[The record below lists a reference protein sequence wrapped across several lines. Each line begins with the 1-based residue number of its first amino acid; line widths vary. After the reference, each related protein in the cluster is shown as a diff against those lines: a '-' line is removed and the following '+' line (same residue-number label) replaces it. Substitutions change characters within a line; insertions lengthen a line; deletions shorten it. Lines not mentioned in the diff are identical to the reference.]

1 MPLRGGGS
9 LHEVL
14 RSNTAGVRGSFA
26 KGFSYD
32 VNYLRSLVRYNETY
46 MNNVDNVKAQ
56 RALNVVN
63 VNGTPT
69 CQSVIDGTDKTCL
82 PIDVFAAGA
91 ISATALPYLFSN
103 SSTQSRNTQTV
114 VSGTINGDLG

>member
-1 MPLRGGGS
+1 LTTPRRDDLR
-9 LHEVL
+9 HEDF
-14 RSNTAGVRGSFA
+14 RYTAGVRGSFA

-69 CQSVIDGTDKTCL
+69 CQSVIDGTDKT
-82 PIDVFAAGA
+82 
-91 ISATALPYLFSN
+91 
-103 SSTQSRNTQTV
+103 
-114 VSGTINGDLG
+114 